1 MNLEGELGYKGARGY
16 SAYEIAVQHGYTGT
30 EEQWSED
37 FLNAENYY
45 DKTEMNN
52 LLDEKADD
60 NDLLNYY
67 DKTEINS
74 LLANYELKGNFAI
87 ITGTQSTTSLNMLF
101 DFPTGFNQNNCI
113 VIGCMVKRKNDTY
126 WRGFNLQ
133 EVNNEQTPGVTYA
146 FTPSKINLVDL
157 IAYYNNLFPLDYR
170 IVLMKIGE

>member
-45 DKTEMNN
+45 DKTE
-52 LLDEKADD
+52 
-60 NDLLNYY
+60 
-67 DKTEINS
+67 INS

-87 ITGTQSTTSLNMLF
+87 ITGTQSTASLNMLF

-133 EVNNEQTPGVTYA
+133 EVNNEQTPGVAYA